1 MSHIVTIL
9 IFFNLSSIVD
19 VSIFA
24 TLSNVAPTGINA
36 LVCLTDQ
43 KKIIIADS
51 GELIPE
57 EIKDKIFD
65 PFVCGDKARN
75 PEKHNS
81 GLGLSITKKIVE
93 MHNGRLYLEQGWKEY
108 TKAFVIDLS

>member
-1 MSHIVTIL
+1 MFEEHQINLVIDIPNRKVEAEIDFKILKRAIV
-9 IFFNLSSIVD
+9 NLLNNI
-19 VSIFA
+19 IQH
-24 TLSNVAPTGINA
+24 NPTGINA

-75 PEKHNS
+75 QKN
-81 GLGLSITKKIVE
+81 TIVDWDC
-93 MHNGRLYLEQGWKEY
+93 Q
-108 TKAFVIDLS
+108 